1 MKSLFVICLSLF
13 LSVGWVAEAD
23 AKRFGS
29 GGFGKSFKTSPFK
42 KQSSPFQQKKAD
54 QGKADK
60 DAGNQNNAV
69 PSKAAPAN
77 GAAKGKGMMGGL
89 MGGLLAGGIFA
100 YLLGSGA
107 FEGIQFMD
115 IILML
120 LVAFIAFKLIR
131 GFARPTPAAAGYGS
145 AHQGSQAQS
154 MFKQSA
160 QQSMPQTEQ
169 SSNMAETQTPMN
181 VPPGFNQNSFLQGAL
196 SHYRTLQEAW
206 NQGDL
211 NLVSE
216 YVAPDLYAELHNQRK
231 GMDVAPHTEI
241 LDLEAELVRAERTAN
256 TYELSVL
263 FRGRCKDDVEGSED
277 GIFDVWHLQKD
288 ATNADAPW
296 MIVGIEAEG

>member
-1 MKSLFVICLSLF
+1 MKSLFVLCLSVF
-13 LSVGWVAEAD
+13 LSVGFVAEAD
-23 AKRFGS
+23 AKRFGK

-54 QGKADK
+54 KTDNGSAS
-60 DAGNQNNAV
+60 GNQNNAV

-131 GFARPTPAAAGYGS
+131 GFARPAPAAAAGYGQS
-145 AHQGSQAQS
+145 PQREPVQTQFRQA
-154 MFKQSA
+154 
-160 QQSMPQTEQ
+160 QTEQ
-169 SSNMAETQTPMN
+169 STSDSQVPMN
-181 VPPGFNQNSFLQGAL
+181 VPPGFNQNAFLDGSL

-206 NQGDL
+206 NKGDL

-231 GMDVAPHTEI
+231 SMDVAPQTEI
-241 LDLEAELVRAERTAN
+241 LDLEAELIRADRTESA
-256 TYELSVL
+256 YELSIL
-263 FRGRCKDDVEGSED
+263 FRGRCKDEVEGSED

-288 ATNADAPW
+288 ANKEDAPW
-296 MIVGIEAEG
+296 MIIGIEAEG

>member
-1 MKSLFVICLSLF
+1 MKSLLVFCLSVF
-13 LSVGWVAEAD
+13 LSVGFVAEAD

-54 QGKADK
+54 KADK
-60 DAGNQNNAV
+60 ESGSQNNAV

-115 IILML
+115 ILLILV
-120 LVAFIAFKLIR
+120 VAFIAFKLFR
-131 GFARPTPAAAGYGS
+131 SFARPAPAAAGYG
-145 AHQGSQAQS
+145 AQP
-154 MFKQSA
+154 SA
-160 QQSMPQTEQ
+160 QQSAHNQFRQAPQQAAMEGEM
-169 SSNMAETQTPMN
+169 NTPMN
-181 VPPGFNQNSFLQGAL
+181 VPAGFNQHAFLQGAL
-196 SHYRTLQEAW
+196 EHYRTLQQAW

-216 YVAPDLYAELHNQRK
+216 YVSPELYAELHNQRK
-231 GMDVAPHTEI
+231 AMDVAPQTEI
-241 LDLEAELVRAERTAN
+241 LDLEAELVRADQTAAA
-256 TYELSVL
+256 YELSIL
-263 FRGRCKDDVEGSED
+263 FRGRCKDEIEGSED

-288 ATNADAPW
+288 AANADAPW
-296 MIVGIEAEG
+296 IIVGIEAEG